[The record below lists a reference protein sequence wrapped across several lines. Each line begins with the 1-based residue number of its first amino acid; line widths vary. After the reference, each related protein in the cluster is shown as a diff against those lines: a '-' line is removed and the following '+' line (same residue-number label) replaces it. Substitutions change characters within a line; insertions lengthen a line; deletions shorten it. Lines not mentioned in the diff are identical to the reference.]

1 VAALLAASGI
11 GGRGCSFPAG
21 CSCRLVSEQLDAL
34 SEGGRCHQAAPAN
47 ADRAELV
54 RADQARLRCGALLAA
69 LWPGGPARRTRL
81 EAATQVIRRPIPASR
96 LSGVGRNPSRA
107 LRVAFGDGLRP
118 LPTEPA
124 R

>member
-1 VAALLAASGI
+1 MRTVRSWFARIKRGSAAVRSSPRSGLGAPLA
-11 GGRGCSFPAG
+11 
-21 CSCRLVSEQLDAL
+21 
-34 SEGGRCHQAAPAN
+34 
-47 ADRAELV
+47 
-54 RADQARLRCGALLAA
+54 
-69 LWPGGPARRTRL
+69 RTRI